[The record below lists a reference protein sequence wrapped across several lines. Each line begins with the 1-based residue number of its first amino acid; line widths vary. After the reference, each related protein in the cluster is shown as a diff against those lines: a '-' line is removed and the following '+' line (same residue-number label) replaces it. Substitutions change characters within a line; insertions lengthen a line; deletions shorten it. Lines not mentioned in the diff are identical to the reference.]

1 MKLIKLT
8 ILLFIPVILFS
19 GCIKVK
25 SNVIINKDGSGI
37 LEEQVLMSDMVVEMM
52 NNFMSSFQDST
63 SAPEEFKLFKED
75 ELKAKSSEY
84 GEGVKYVSGEE
95 IKIEGWQGYKA
106 IYSFKDLN
114 KLKMETDPNTKVE
127 SPQDDGKENEYFSFK
142 FVPGDIAELII
153 DRPDLS
159 SKKKDEEITVETDA
173 EIEGLDDDMIKMMD
187 GMTMTISLEFNGEIV
202 ETNASYVDD
211 SKITMLDIDFSE
223 ILKDKESLELF
234 KNNPP
239 DNLDEMKAIVENIPG
254 MKIEFKKPVIIKF
267 KYVCNRSFFF
277 SNFVL

>member
-1 MKLIKLT
+1 MKLINLT
-8 ILLFIPVILFS
+8 LLLFIPVILFS

-95 IKIEGWQGYKA
+95 IKIDGWQGYKA
-106 IYSFKDLN
+106 IYSFEDLN

-187 GMTMTISLEFNGEIV
+187 GMTMTISLEFNGEII
-202 ETNASYVDD
+202 ETNASYVDE
-211 SKITMLDIDFSE
+211 SKVTMLDIDFSE

-234 KNNPP
+234 KTNPP
-239 DNLDEMKAIVENIPG
+239 DNLDEMKVIVENIPG
-254 MKIEFKKPVIIKF
+254 MKVEFKKPVIVKF
-267 KYVCNRSFFF
+267 K
-277 SNFVL
+277 

>member
-1 MKLIKLT
+1 MKQIKLT

-19 GCIKVK
+19 GCIKVN

-37 LEEQVLMSDMVVEMM
+37 LEEQVLMSDMVITMM
-52 NNFMSSFQDST
+52 NEFMSSFQDST

-75 ELKAKSSEY
+75 ELKTKASEY

-95 IKIEGWQGYKA
+95 IKIDGWQGYKA
-106 IYSFKDLN
+106 IYSFEDLN
-114 KLKMETDPNTKVE
+114 KIKMETDPNTKVE
-127 SPQDDGKENEYFSFK
+127 NPQNDGQVTEYFSFK

-159 SKKKDEEITVETDA
+159 SKNQDEEISVETDS
-173 EIEGLDDDMIKMMD
+173 ENQELDDNLIKMMD

-202 ETNASYVDD
+202 ETNASFVDG
-211 SKITMLDIDFSE
+211 SKVTMLDIDFSE
-223 ILKDKESLELF
+223 ILKNKESLELF
-234 KNNPP
+234 KKNPP

-254 MKIEFKKPVIIKF
+254 MKVEFQKPVIVKF
-267 KYVCNRSFFF
+267 K
-277 SNFVL
+277 

>member
-1 MKLIKLT
+1 MELIKLT
-8 ILLFIPVILFS
+8 IFLFIPVILFS
-19 GCIKVK
+19 GCLKVN

-37 LEEQVLMSDMVVEMM
+37 LEEQVLMSDMVISMM
-52 NNFMSSFQDST
+52 NEFMSSFQDST

-95 IKIEGWQGYKA
+95 IKIDGWRGYKA
-106 IYSFKDLN
+106 IYSFEDLN
-114 KLKMETDPNTKVE
+114 KIKMETDPNTKVE
-127 SPQDDGKENEYFSFK
+127 NPQDDEQATEYFSFK
-142 FVPGDIAELII
+142 FIPGDIAELII

-159 SKKKDEEITVETDA
+159 SEKKDEEISVETGT
-173 EIEGLDDDMIKMMD
+173 ENQELDDNLIKMMD

-211 SKITMLDIDFSE
+211 SKVTMLDIDFSE
-223 ILKDKESLELF
+223 ILKNKESLELF
-234 KNNPP
+234 KKNPP

-254 MKIEFKKPVIIKF
+254 MKVEFKKPVIVKF
-267 KYVCNRSFFF
+267 K
-277 SNFVL
+277 

>member
-8 ILLFIPVILFS
+8 IFLFISVILFS
-19 GCIKVK
+19 GCLKVN

-37 LEEQVLMSDMVVEMM
+37 LEEQVLMSDMVISMM
-52 NNFMSSFQDST
+52 NEFMSSFQDST

-95 IKIEGWQGYKA
+95 IKIDGWRGYKA
-106 IYSFKDLN
+106 IYSFEDLN
-114 KLKMETDPNTKVE
+114 KIKMETDPNTKVE
-127 SPQDDGKENEYFSFK
+127 NPQDDEQATEYFSFK
-142 FVPGDIAELII
+142 FIPGDIAELII

-159 SKKKDEEITVETDA
+159 SEKKDEEISVETGT
-173 EIEGLDDDMIKMMD
+173 ENQELDDNLIKMMD

-211 SKITMLDIDFSE
+211 SKVTMLDIDFSE
-223 ILKDKESLELF
+223 ILKNKESLELF
-234 KNNPP
+234 KKNPP

-254 MKIEFKKPVIIKF
+254 MKVEFKKPVIVKF
-267 KYVCNRSFFF
+267 K
-277 SNFVL
+277 